1 MHAIIWINARY
12 VKTLIV
18 PIIQNASGN
27 FITNRPVSSRQLASA
42 SSLQND
48 NQRQQSERRQE
59 EPLFG
64 RSVGFALDVGDF
76 PVKVDLLAFRGAAE
90 SEIVYQQLAVFLAGR
105 DVIVQFDPNSSLP
118 GPYYYWPGN
127 PVIKL
132 SGVSRCP

>member
-48 NQRQQSERRQE
+48 NQRQQSERRQGCHC
-59 EPLFG
+59 PI
-64 RSVGFALDVGDF
+64 R
-76 PVKVDLLAFRGAAE
+76 P
-90 SEIVYQQLAVFLAGR
+90 QL
-105 DVIVQFDPNSSLP
+105 VIARLV
-118 GPYYYWPGN
+118 PGN
-127 PVIKL
+127 PVIKPFGKAEL
-132 SGVSRCP
+132 IIIAARPPPFARLRRVWIPAYGENDELTG